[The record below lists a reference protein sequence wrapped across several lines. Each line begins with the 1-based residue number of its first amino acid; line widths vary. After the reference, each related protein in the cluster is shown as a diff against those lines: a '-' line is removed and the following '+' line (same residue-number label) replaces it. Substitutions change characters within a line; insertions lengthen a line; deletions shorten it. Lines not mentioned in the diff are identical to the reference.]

1 MSWGVKLETSHEVR
15 NGVCLETES
24 RIGLGGWEIGVL
36 MPYDGMGDG
45 EARPKHHPCGWNESV
60 QRKNTPSIPTAL

>member
-1 MSWGVKLETSHEVR
+1 MGFVWRQSQGLVWG
-15 NGVCLETES
+15 
-24 RIGLGGWEIGVL
+24 GGEIGVL